1 MAIEHVL
8 LVGGTHGNE
17 LTGVYLIK
25 QFERSPEMV
34 QRSSFKTSTL
44 LANPEA
50 FQLGKRYVDADLNRQ
65 FRRHDL
71 ADPTLS
77 GYEAQR
83 AKAIYHQFGPDSDHP
98 VDLTVDLHSSTAN
111 MGLTIILAS
120 NVIFNLMLAAHLVS
134 INPNVKILYSNL
146 SIDDNPYLDSISQF
160 GCKIEV
166 GAVAQGVLDAALFQ
180 QAATLVYATLDYVES
195 YNQKLCANQ
204 SSLDQQ
210 RDAGLLVDSLLVY
223 HRVGIIDYPRDEQ
236 GEIQA
241 MIHPRLQFQD
251 YQPLQPG
258 DPMFLTFAGDTIA
271 YQGNSTVYP
280 VFINEAAYY
289 EKGIAMCL
297 TEKRL
302 LNF

>member
-1 MAIEHVL
+1 MAIKHVL

-25 QFERSPEMV
+25 QFEQFPEIV
-34 QRSSFKTSTL
+34 RRSSFKTSTL
-44 LANPEA
+44 LANPQA

-65 FRRHDL
+65 FRPQDL

-77 GYEAQR
+77 SYEAQR
-83 AKAIYHQFGPDSDHP
+83 AKAIYQQFGPKGAQP
-98 VDLTVDLHSSTAN
+98 VDLTIDLHSSTAN

-120 NVIFNLMLAAHLVS
+120 SVIFNLMLAARLVS
-134 INPNVKILYSNL
+134 VNPDIKILYSDL
-146 SIDDNPYLDSISQF
+146 SIDDNPYLDSISKF

-180 QAATLVYATLDYVES
+180 QSAALVYAALDYVES
-195 YNQKLCANQ
+195 YNQELSSNQ
-204 SSLDQQ
+204 SNFDQQ
-210 RDAGLLVDSLLVY
+210 RGTDSLLVY

-258 DPMFLTFAGDTIA
+258 DPMFLTFAGETIA
-271 YQGNSTVYP
+271 YQGDSTVYP